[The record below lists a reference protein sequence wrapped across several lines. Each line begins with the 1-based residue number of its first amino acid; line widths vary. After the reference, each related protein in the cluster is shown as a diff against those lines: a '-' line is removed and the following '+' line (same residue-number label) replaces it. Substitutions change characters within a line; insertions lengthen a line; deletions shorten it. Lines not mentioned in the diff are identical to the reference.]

1 MDLLIK
7 LCTVLGDLAFAVL
20 APLPPSIQ
28 LVIISAVTGVLML
41 LIWRYTSNQKAIEH
55 VRNQIAAN
63 LLAARLFKD
72 SVRVSLRSQRRIL
85 WLAMRLLGLAIRP
98 TLIMMVPFV
107 LVMAQIGLRFEM
119 RPAAVGDVIRV
130 TATTYDTRARKRLP
144 PKDYSLQLPAGLRA
158 DPNDPCRAETIRTID
173 WRLTPEQAGTY
184 TLRFLAGQDVVDMPL
199 IVGETMPRISKLRG
213 GPWLDRLLYSA
224 EASIPALSAFES
236 IVIHYP
242 TRSTPIF
249 GFEVH
254 WLIALFVLSIVFA
267 LVAKPILKV
276 HI

>member
-1 MDLLIK
+1 VDILIK
-7 LCTVLGDLAFAVL
+7 LCTMLGDTAFAVL
-20 APLPPSIQ
+20 APLPPSVQ

-85 WLAMRLLGLAIRP
+85 WLAFRLLGLAVRP

-119 RPAAVGDVIRV
+119 RPAAVGEVIRV
-130 TATTYDTRARKRLP
+130 TAMIKPGTP
-144 PKDYSLQLPAGLRA
+144 MGPNGCSLQLPEGVRA
-158 DPNDPCRAETIRTID
+158 DGNDPCRAEAIRTVD
-173 WRLTPEQAGTY
+173 WRLTPGRDGDFR
-184 TLRFLAGQDVVDMPL
+184 LRFGTGDGAVEMPL
-199 IVGETMPRISKLRG
+199 VVGGAMPRLSKLRG
-213 GPWLDRLLYSA
+213 GGWLDRLLYSA
-224 EASIPALSAFES
+224 EPPIPPGSVFES
-236 IVIHYP
+236 ITVHYP
-242 TRSTPIF
+242 TRGTPIF
-249 GFEVH
+249 GFHVH
-254 WLIALFVLSIVFA
+254 WLITLFVLSIVFA
-267 LVAKPILKV
+267 LVAKPVLKV